1 MKCTFCKEGSLKK
14 RKVTEI
20 INIPGGPDIKI
31 LDVEKILCDK
41 CEEEWISGE
50 ASDDRIKKVL
60 SALVSHYQDHRL
72 QGKAAN
78 YIRKAINLSLG
89 ELSKNIDKDPST
101 FSQAVKRNSE
111 IDTFTKIYLLT
122 QAVDFINGNQKATK
136 KLMAAIKVDQNL
148 DSEMLDNIEID
159 QDEVTA
165 VGFK

>member
-1 MKCTFCKEGSLKK
+1 MKCTFCKDGSLK
-14 RKVTEI
+14 RQKVTEVAS
-20 INIPGGPDIKI
+20 IPGGPDIKI
-31 LDVEKILCDK
+31 LGVEKIICNK

-60 SALVSHYQDHRL
+60 SALVSHYQDHKL

-78 YIRKAINLSLG
+78 YIRKAIHLPLG
-89 ELSKNIDKDPST
+89 ELSKHTDKDPST

-122 QAVDFINGNQKATK
+122 RAVDFINSNQKATK
-136 KLMAAIKVDQNL
+136 KLMSAIKVDQNL
-148 DSEMLDNIEID
+148 DSEMLDNIEIE